1 MLEQRVKAT
10 LHLPVF
16 LIGLCLLVCSLEIHA
31 KNYLVGSQNK
41 YQAIEKKVK
50 PGDTIILKNGVWN
63 NFEILFRG
71 KGTADKPITLRAQK
85 AGKVIISGQSNLR
98 MAGEHL
104 IVSGL
109 VFRDGHTPTEA
120 VISYRK
126 SASELANHSRVT
138 QVVIDNFNNPE
149 RTETDYWVAMY
160 GKHNRFD
167 HNHLEGKRNK
177 GVTMAVRLNSEASQ
191 QNHHRIDHNYFGPRQ
206 ILGSNGGETLRV
218 GTSHFSQSESF
229 TVVENNYFDRCDGEL
244 EIISNKSGGNVYR
257 GNVFF
262 ESRGTLTMRH
272 GSDTLV
278 EDNVFFGNG
287 VDHTGGIR
295 VINGEQTIRN
305 NYMEGLAGYR
315 FGGAL
320 VVMNG
325 VPNSPINRYHQVKNA
340 LIENNSLIDSDHIQL
355 AAGSDVE
362 RSAIPID
369 SQFRNNLIYHAKSAS
384 GAQDGHKVFT
394 VYDDISGIAFENNV
408 QHNRGDFGRSHGF
421 TNAAIELQRASNGLM
436 YPVGNEF
443 GQFGVAKGLSPIQK
457 SQTGTEWYPKP
468 NAASKF
474 AGGASVNVPA
484 ESGALANAIKQA
496 KAGDVLVLAA
506 GEHVVSRILAV
517 DQPVTLRAA
526 GSPHS
531 AKIVYERTALFE
543 IQDGGS
549 LSLIGLA
556 IDGGSA
562 PDSSG
567 NSVVRTQRSS
577 MLVNYELLVS
587 DTRVANLDINHSFN
601 FLNAAKSTFADRIE
615 IKNSHF
621 SNITGAILKLDPET
635 DDYGIYN
642 SEYVTITDS
651 VFEKVAGALV
661 TYYRGGTDESTFGP
675 HFVMVNTQL
684 DKVGD
689 GRRNKSAASIH
700 LHGVQVTRIQQ
711 SEIANSPAISVLHT
725 VGEPVTRIS
734 DNTFLSTT
742 APKVVELNS
751 KEKDTASITNNR
763 YK

>member
-1 MLEQRVKAT
+1 MFKLSVT
-10 LHLPVF
+10 SL
-16 LIGLCLLVCSLEIHA
+16 LLVLLQLQACNVVGVDSPQSW
-31 KNYLVGSQNK
+31 LVNNQNE
-41 YQAIEKKVK
+41 YERVTEKLQ
-50 PGDTIILKNGVWN
+50 PGDTVVLANGIWRD
-63 NFEILFRG
+63 FEILFQG
-71 KGTADKPITLRAQK
+71 KGTADKPISLRAQD
-85 AGKVIISGQSNLR
+85 AGKVIVSGQSNLR
-98 MAGEHL
+98 IAGEYLH
-104 IVSGL
+104 VSGL
-109 VFRDGHTPTEA
+109 VFKDGYTPTQS
-120 VISYRK
+120 VISFRRSKGDY
-126 SASELANHSRVT
+126 AYHSRVT

-177 GVTMAVRLNSEASQ
+177 GVTMAVRLNSEESQ
-191 QNHHRIDHNYFGPRQ
+191 KNHHRIDHNYFGPRQ

-244 EIISNKSGGNVYR
+244 EIISNKAAGNVYR

-272 GSDTLV
+272 GSNTLV

-325 VPNSPINRYHQVKNA
+325 VPNSPINRYHQVENA
-340 LIENNSLIDSDHIQL
+340 LIENNSLIESDHIQL
-355 AAGSDVE
+355 AAGSDLE
-362 RSAIPID
+362 RSAVPID
-369 SQFRNNLIYHAKSAS
+369 SQFRNNLIYHSKSES
-384 GAQDGHKVFT
+384 GKQGSHKVFT
-394 VYDDISGIAFENNV
+394 VYDDVSGIAFDNNL
-408 QHNRGDFGRSHGF
+408 QHNAGEFGRAHGF
-421 TNAAIELQRASNGLM
+421 ANAAIKLNRASNGLM
-436 YPVGNEF
+436 YPVDDGL
-443 GQFGVAKGLSPIQK
+443 GQFGVAKNLNPIQK
-457 SQTGTEWYPKP
+457 EQTGTEWYPKP

-474 AGGASVNVPA
+474 DGGVTVNVAA
-484 ESGALANAIKQA
+484 EPGALSLAIKRA
-496 KAGDVLVLAA
+496 SAGDTLVLAA
-506 GEHVVSRILAV
+506 GEHAVSRILAV
-517 DQPVTLRAA
+517 DKPLTLRAA
-526 GSPHS
+526 GLPRS

-549 LSLIGLA
+549 LALVGLA
-556 IDGGSA
+556 IDGSRS
-562 PDSSG
+562 PDSAG

-577 MLVNYELLVS
+577 MLVNYELHVIDSLVS
-587 DTRVANLDINHSFN
+587 NLNINHSFN
-601 FLNAAKSTFADRIE
+601 FLSAAKSTFADRIE
-615 IKNSHF
+615 ITNSHF
-621 SNITGAILKLDPET
+621 SNITGAILKLDTET

-651 VFEKVAGALV
+651 IFEKVSGALV

-675 HFVMVNTQL
+675 HFVMVDTKL
-684 DKVGD
+684 DQVGN
-689 GRRNKSAASIH
+689 GRRNKSGASIH

-711 SEIANSPAISVLHT
+711 SEVGNSPAISVLHT

-734 DNTFLSTT
+734 DNTFISTA
-742 APKVVELNS
+742 APVVVELNS
-751 KEKDTASITNNR
+751 DKKDTAFITNNR
-763 YK
+763 HK